1 VLEKEKKRKR
11 REQTVSKLILIAI
24 HLHLISPH
32 QPGCPHHLSSSP
44 QITNP
49 QQNRDFKRKQLAIDA
64 NRDLHLS
71 KNVKFF
77 KF

>member
-11 REQTVSKLILIAI
+11 REQSVSKLILIAI
-24 HLHLISPH
+24 HLHLIS
-32 QPGCPHHLSSSP
+32 PHHLSSSP

-64 NRDLHLS
+64 NT
-71 KNVKFF
+71 
-77 KF
+77 

>member
-1 VLEKEKKRKR
+1 LWCVGKRKETKEER
-11 REQTVSKLILIAI
+11 TNSFKIDFDCHPSSSYL
-24 HLHLISPH
+24 P
-32 QPGCPHHLSSSP
+32 PPLSSSP

-64 NRDLHLS
+64 NRDLHLR

-77 KF
+77 MF

>member
-24 HLHLISPH
+24 HLHLP
-32 QPGCPHHLSSSP
+32 PPLSSSP